1 MGVNDVQAGQQS
13 YQMPPVH
20 GVALAHN
27 LTVADVAR
35 SAQFYATVCGG
46 RIIRHG
52 MPSFVQIAN
61 SWIILST
68 GGGPT
73 SDKPTVTLSTPPDRD
88 HVSSYINFRVA
99 DVHACYA
106 LWRSRGAQFITEPLE
121 KDGETRCYIRDP
133 DGYIIK
139 VGQSTLDVVWE

>member
-1 MGVNDVQAGQQS
+1 MNDVQVGQKS
-13 YQMPPVH
+13 YQMPPADGLTV
-20 GVALAHN
+20 AHN
-27 LTVADVAR
+27 LTVADVER
-35 SAQFYATVCGG
+35 SAQFYATVFGG

-73 SDKPTVTLSTPPDRD
+73 PDKPTVTLSTPPDRD

-99 DVHACYA
+99 DVRACYA

-121 KDGETRCYIRDP
+121 KNGETRCYIRDP
-133 DGYIIK
+133 DGYIIE
-139 VGQSTLDVVWE
+139 VGQSAPDVVWE